1 MPWGIAA
8 AAVVGAGASVTGG
21 LLQSGAAKDAAA
33 AQEDAARLGIQTTQA
48 AGRDAL
54 SYLDPYRNFGLTAG
68 YAMSNMLYSPEQV
81 RNTTDT
87 QRVALQGEID
97 RLKAGIPQWETYQTF
112 TGKNASERRR
122 DAFIAE
128 RNTISQK
135 IAEAEAK
142 LATFNKQSELQLSQ
156 AQQAYQAQPL
166 NQYEHKAIK
175 PPTLEELEA
184 SPWYQFQSQLL
195 GRTMDRHFAARGLS
209 GSGFEAEEKRR
220 GLIELGAGET
230 ERQYSRMVADDERMY
245 NRMVGADERQFSRMA
260 GMFGIGANAA
270 AQGAGAITGT
280 AQGVSNL
287 QVGAGNA
294 QAQGLIGAGN
304 AYANMATG
312 IGNAATGAIG
322 AGLNYSMFN
331 SLMSRNK
338 PNTAGIDW
346 QTTPTNPYEY

>member
-1 MPWGIAA
+1 MTNA
-8 AAVVGAGASVTGG
+8 
-21 LLQSGAAKDAAA
+21 
-33 AQEDAARLGIQTTQA
+33 
-48 AGRDAL
+48 
-54 SYLDPYRNFGLTAG
+54 
-68 YAMSNMLYSPEQV
+68 LYSPEQIK
-81 RNTTDT
+81 NTSDT
-87 QRVALQGEID
+87 QRIALQGDID
-97 RLKAGIPQWETYQTF
+97 RLKATLPQWETYQTF

-156 AQQAYQAQPL
+156 VQQVQQTRQAQP
-166 NQYEHKAIK
+166 K
-175 PPTLEELEA
+175 PGPVEE
-184 SPWYQFQSQLL
+184 SPWYKFQAELL

-230 ERQYSRMVADDERMY
+230 ERQYARMVAE
-245 NRMVGADERQFSRMA
+245 DERQFSRMS

-322 AGLNYSMFN
+322 AGLNYNMFTN
-331 SLMSRNK
+331 LMARNK
-338 PNTAGIDW
+338 SVPTGTAYQRPDMDFDPLTAGV
-346 QTTPTNPYEY
+346 

>member
-33 AQEDAARLGIQTTQA
+33 AQEDAARLGIQTTQT

-68 YAMSNMLYSPEQV
+68 YAMTNALYSPEQLK
-81 RNTTDT
+81 NSTDS
-87 QRVALQGEID
+87 QRIALEGEIA
-97 RLKAGIPQWETYQTF
+97 RLKSSIPQWDTYQTF

-122 DAFIAE
+122 DSFHAE
-128 RNTISQK
+128 LNTIQTK
-135 IAEAEAK
+135 IREAESK
-142 LATFNKQSELQLSQ
+142 LATFNRQSELQLSQ
-156 AQQAYQAQPL
+156 AQQMQGTRQAQAKQPM
-166 NQYEHKAIK
+166 
-175 PPTLEELEA
+175 EE
-184 SPWYQFQSQLL
+184 SPWYKFQAELL

-230 ERQYSRMVADDERMY
+230 ERQYARMVAE
-245 NRMVGADERQFSRMA
+245 DERQFSRMS

-294 QAQGLIGAGN
+294 AAQGLIGQGN

-331 SLMSRNK
+331 NLMNRNK

-346 QTTPTNPYEY
+346 ETTPTNPYEY

>member
-1 MPWGIAA
+1 MTNA
-8 AAVVGAGASVTGG
+8 
-21 LLQSGAAKDAAA
+21 
-33 AQEDAARLGIQTTQA
+33 
-48 AGRDAL
+48 
-54 SYLDPYRNFGLTAG
+54 
-68 YAMSNMLYSPEQV
+68 LYSPEQLK
-81 RNTTDT
+81 NSTDS
-87 QRVALQGEID
+87 QRIALEGEIA
-97 RLKAGIPQWETYQTF
+97 RLKSSIPQWDTYQTF

-122 DAFIAE
+122 DSFHAE
-128 RNTISQK
+128 LSTIQTK
-135 IAEAEAK
+135 IREAESK
-142 LATFNKQSELQLSQ
+142 LATFNRQSELQLSQ
-156 AQQAYQAQPL
+156 AQQMQGTRQAQAKQPM
-166 NQYEHKAIK
+166 
-175 PPTLEELEA
+175 EE
-184 SPWYQFQSQLL
+184 SPWYKFQAELL

-230 ERQYSRMVADDERMY
+230 ERQYARMVAE
-245 NRMVGADERQFSRMA
+245 DERQWGRMS

-331 SLMSRNK
+331 NLMNRNK

-346 QTTPTNPYEY
+346 ETTPTNPYEY